1 MRTTPTRTNRLV
13 AVTAAFLSAAILTI
27 AAPTPANA
35 DEPVRAVFTNADGEP
50 LSGDDLAADSARGD
64 IQLHWALD
72 PPDADASPMFRLVGR
87 LDGELVDDRIVYYE
101 GPQRRSFI
109 SGLEDGTHEFV
120 VMARLADTDPWGP
133 ESEAIVFTVEHHSLR
148 QTFILL
154 GIGAFLFI
162 AIVFVVVREAIFA
175 ENPFADEDDAAD
187 PAPTDRAAGKGDGA

>member
-1 MRTTPTRTNRLV
+1 MRTTPTRTSRLV
-13 AVTAAFLSAAILTI
+13 AVTAAFLSAAILAL
-27 AAPTPANA
+27 AAPASAKA
-35 DEPVRAVFTNADGEP
+35 DEPVRAVFTDADSEP
-50 LSGDDLAADSARGD
+50 LSGDDLAANSARGD
-64 IQLHWALD
+64 IQLHWAAD
-72 PPDADASPMFRLVGR
+72 PPGASPMFRLVGR

-101 GPQRRSFI
+101 GPQQRSFI

-133 ESEAIVFTVEHHSLR
+133 ESEPIVFTVLHHSLR

-175 ENPFADEDDAAD
+175 ENPFADEDEAAD
-187 PAPTDRAAGKGDGA
+187 PAPADRAAEKGGEA